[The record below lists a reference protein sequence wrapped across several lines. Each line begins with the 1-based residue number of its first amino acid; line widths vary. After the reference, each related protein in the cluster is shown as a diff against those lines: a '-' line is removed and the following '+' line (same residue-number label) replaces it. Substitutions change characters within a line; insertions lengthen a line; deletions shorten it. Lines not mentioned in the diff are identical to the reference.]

1 LGPVRRLQTLYK
13 QDRTLVP
20 PEEAK
25 GPGASLTADG
35 LYGQMRVTTIGDM
48 METLAVLLIGA
59 GAIVGVILAT
69 IIVVAAG
76 WFFQASR

>member
-1 LGPVRRLQTLYK
+1 
-13 QDRTLVP
+13 
-20 PEEAK
+20 
-25 GPGASLTADG
+25 
-35 LYGQMRVTTIGDM
+35 M
-48 METLAVLLIGA
+48 METLAALLIGA